1 MASTIEGLA
10 GVIIW
15 TNHLEPL
22 ANFYTDILGLAP
34 HSVRP
39 HFVSFRWGN
48 TRLGIGVHSDV
59 TGKSNDPLRIMVN
72 LRVKDIHAEHNR
84 LRDLGVKFIRSPE
97 FEHWGGLVSTFSD
110 PDGNVIQL
118 LQHNDIRR

>member
-1 MASTIEGLA
+1 MIEGLA

-15 TNHLEPL
+15 TNRLEPL

-39 HFVSFRWGN
+39 NFISFRWGK

-59 TGKSNDPLRIMVN
+59 IGTSNDPLRIMVN
-72 LRVKDIHAEHNR
+72 LQVHDIDAEHNR

-97 FEHWGGLVSTFSD
+97 IEHWGGILCTFSD
-110 PDGNVIQL
+110 PDGNIIQL
-118 LQHNDIRR
+118 LQHSNIRS